1 MMCFFNMCHRLKP
14 MAFFYGIAKNTA
26 LFYSCFMKNVF
37 ILTGAGI
44 SAESGLKTFRD
55 ANGLWDNYKVEDVAS
70 VEGFA
75 RNPKLV
81 HEFYNT
87 LRPTMQKA
95 EPNAAHIAIT
105 EFEKENLDVRVHLI
119 TQNVDL
125 LHEKAGSKKV
135 LHMHG
140 RIDETVCLHCGH
152 VIKTLEE
159 SHFDD
164 VCENCGR
171 TGFLKPNIVFFG
183 EMPMF
188 MNEIEKCFKHAMCLL
203 PSAHRGWFILR
214 PDLWQRLNIM
224 EPKHICL
231 IWKRGK
237 TIFIL
242 ISKLSVKLLKHC
254 LRFCKI

>member
-1 MMCFFNMCHRLKP
+1 MCYIFFC
-14 MAFFYGIAKNTA
+14 
-26 LFYSCFMKNVF
+26 MKNVF

-55 ANGLWDNYKVEDVAS
+55 ANGLWENFNVEDVAS
-70 VEGFA
+70 IEGFA
-75 RNPKLV
+75 KNPKLV
-81 HEFYNT
+81 HEFYNK
-87 LRPTMQKA
+87 LRPVMEKA
-95 EPNAAHIAIT
+95 EPNAAHTAIS
-105 EFEKENLDVRVHLI
+105 EFEKTHDDWNINLI

-152 VIKTLEE
+152 VIKTLNE

-164 VCENCGR
+164 ACENCHA

-188 MNEIEKCFKHAMCLL
+188 MNEIEQMLQTC
-203 PSAHRGWFILR
+203 
-214 PDLWQRLNIM
+214 D
-224 EPKHICL
+224 
-231 IWKRGK
+231 
-237 TIFIL
+237 IFIAVGTSGVVYPAAGFVSL
-242 ISKLSVKLLKHC
+242 AKYYGAKTYLFNLEYAENNFYFDEQIIGKASETLPPFLKKLK
-254 LRFCKI
+254 

>member
-14 MAFFYGIAKNTA
+14 MAFFYGIAKKSG
-26 LFYSCFMKNVF
+26 LFYSRLMKNVF

-81 HEFYNT
+81 HEFFNT
-87 LRPTMQKA
+87 LRPTM
-95 EPNAAHIAIT
+95 
-105 EFEKENLDVRVHLI
+105 EKENPDVRVHLI

-140 RIDETVCLHCGH
+140 RIDETVCLKCGH

-159 SHFDD
+159 SHIDD

-171 TGFLKPNIVFFG
+171 AGFLKPNIVFFG

-188 MNEIEKCFKHAMCLL
+188 MNEIEKMLQTC
-203 PSAHRGWFILR
+203 
-214 PDLWQRLNIM
+214 D
-224 EPKHICL
+224 
-231 IWKRGK
+231 
-237 TIFIL
+237 IFIAVGTSGVVYPAAGFVAEAKYYGAETYL
-242 ISKLSVKLLKHC
+242 FNLEAGQNNFYFDKQIIGKASETLPAFLKN
-254 LRFCKI
+254 LK

>member
-1 MMCFFNMCHRLKP
+1 MPPVKTDGI
-14 MAFFYGIAKNTA
+14 FYAIAKNTA

-140 RIDETVCLHCGH
+140 RIDETVCLKCGH

-171 TGFLKPNIVFFG
+171 AGFLKPNIVFFG

-188 MNEIEKCFKHAMCLL
+188 MNEIEKMLQTC
-203 PSAHRGWFILR
+203 
-214 PDLWQRLNIM
+214 D
-224 EPKHICL
+224 
-231 IWKRGK
+231 
-237 TIFIL
+237 IFIAVGTSGVVYPAAGFVAEAKYYGAETYL
-242 ISKLSVKLLKHC
+242 FNLEAGQNNFYFDKQIIGKASETLPAFLKN
-254 LRFCKI
+254 LK